1 MFTRTIPEQQNITL
15 KPVMVAFHAG
25 GYILGSGTQDMQPA
39 EYLLTE
45 DVVLVSINY
54 RLGVFGKK
62 GHHYCYRCCKTIKNR
77 VFEFGQC
84 GFGSSW

>member
-1 MFTRTIPEQQNITL
+1 MFTQTLPEEAKNL

-45 DVVLVSINY
+45 DVVLVSVNY

-62 GHHYCYRCCKTIKNR
+62 CHHYIATDVVRK
-77 VFEFGQC
+77 
-84 GFGSSW
+84 